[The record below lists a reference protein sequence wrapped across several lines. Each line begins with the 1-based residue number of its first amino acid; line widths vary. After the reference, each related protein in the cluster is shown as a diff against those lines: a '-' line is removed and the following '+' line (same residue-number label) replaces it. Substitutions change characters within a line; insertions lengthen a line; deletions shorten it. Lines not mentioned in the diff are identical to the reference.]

1 MTLVWLLEAMFG
13 WLPPWFVA
21 FIFAFVALVAVL
33 LIFKIVAF
41 VLDVIPI
48 L

>member
-1 MTLVWLLEAMFG
+1 MTLSWLLVNLFG

-21 FIFAFVALVAVL
+21 FVFAFVSLVSIL
-33 LIFKIVAF
+33 LIYKIVAF

>member
-1 MTLVWLLEAMFG
+1 MTLVWLLETMFG
-13 WLPPWFVA
+13 WFPPWFVA
-21 FIFAFVALVAVL
+21 FVFAFVSLVSIL